1 MRITTGP
8 AVAAIALFLAACGP
22 EPGAGPEP
30 AQPGGMEPAPAE
42 ASETVGAPE
51 KAGPA
56 PAPQTNPP
64 VPASTSTTTTT
75 PAQTQT
81 GAATAAAR
89 EIEVPD
95 FDDLDALM
103 SDVDDAMA
111 GIVLTETEGDL
122 P

>member
-22 EPGAGPEP
+22 EPGAVREP
-30 AQPGGMEPAPAE
+30 AQPGGVGMAPVE
-42 ASETVGAPE
+42 ASDTVGEPE

-56 PAPQTNPP
+56 PAPQTNSP
-64 VPASTSTTTTT
+64 VPSSTATTTTT
-75 PAQTQT
+75 TAQTQT
-81 GAATAAAR
+81 GAATAAAQ

>member
-22 EPGAGPEP
+22 EPGAVREP
-30 AQPGGMEPAPAE
+30 AQPGGVEPAPVE
-42 ASETVGAPE
+42 AAETVGAPE
-51 KAGPA
+51 MAGPA

-64 VPASTSTTTTT
+64 ASTSTTTTT
-75 PAQTQT
+75 PTQTQT
-81 GAATAAAR
+81 GAATAAAK